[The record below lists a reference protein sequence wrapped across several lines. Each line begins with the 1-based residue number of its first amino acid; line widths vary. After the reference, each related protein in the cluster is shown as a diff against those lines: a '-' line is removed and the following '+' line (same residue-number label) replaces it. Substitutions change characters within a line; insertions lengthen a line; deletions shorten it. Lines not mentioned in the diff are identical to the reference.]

1 MRIARRLF
9 VVPLANNN
17 HGKTTIITALVSQGL
32 GRAFQKYQKGAREL
46 TSPWGRKV
54 DAYVFC
60 RSYQES
66 EKGQHRSVEN
76 ALNANDPSWR
86 ERELLIMPSHVSNI
100 ENNDDEEDDIDQMI
114 NAAHAAGLDAICATV
129 IFAAREPEDRT
140 QFADIWRSNC
150 PGCLDGSGEA

>member
-17 HGKTTIITALVSQGL
+17 HGKTTIITALLSQGL
-32 GRAFQKYQKGAREL
+32 GRAFQKHQKRAREL

-66 EKGQHRSVEN
+66 EKCHAEASKTRSTRTIRVGVN
-76 ALNANDPSWR
+76 
-86 ERELLIMPSHVSNI
+86 VS
-100 ENNDDEEDDIDQMI
+100 
-114 NAAHAAGLDAICATV
+114 
-129 IFAAREPEDRT
+129 F
-140 QFADIWRSNC
+140 
-150 PGCLDGSGEA
+150 